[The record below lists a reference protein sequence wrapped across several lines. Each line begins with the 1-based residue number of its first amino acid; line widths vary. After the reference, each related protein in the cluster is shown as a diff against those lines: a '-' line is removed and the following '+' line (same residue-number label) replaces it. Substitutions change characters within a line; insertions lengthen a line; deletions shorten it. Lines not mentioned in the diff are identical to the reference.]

1 MHKIS
6 AAFCVIV
13 TMNAAEFFFFF
24 SLFDGRCRDTPAVS
38 FFFNTSRLW
47 LEAVCGNRA
56 VRMFGRNMSAGL
68 EKNTCRVSK
77 TRSELVPARSYLVP
91 LVSASGYL
99 AGGGAAVRSFFCN
112 SGKLLLVPYTK
123 DFRRITRF

>member
-13 TMNAAEFFFFF
+13 TMNTAEFFF
-24 SLFDGRCRDTPAVS
+24 SLFDGRCRDASAVS

-56 VRMFGRNMSAGL
+56 VRMLGQNMSAGL
-68 EKNTCRVSK
+68 EKK
-77 TRSELVPARSYLVP
+77 YLP
-91 LVSASGYL
+91 
-99 AGGGAAVRSFFCN
+99 
-112 SGKLLLVPYTK
+112 GK
-123 DFRRITRF
+123 